1 MTSFVCF
8 AKIANVKTGIFVD
21 NQQVVFSTVFRKA
34 RTYSIKKLFL
44 KYFLI
49 LFLFTSGALILYSII
64 LVKTHHDQIART
76 ADNTLGFYLDSL
88 VNELNQ
94 CALFEQK
101 LCYSDSSF
109 QMLTTKN
116 LKDTDKV
123 IYLYNVKEMLERQ
136 TAPYEAVF
144 VFNESTSVSTFAAGS
159 SFSPT
164 GSQYLYFIKESLRS
178 YWLDKSNDNYNQW
191 LLLQVQGQPLL
202 MRAEEVRDVYVA
214 TVINL
219 NGLDF
224 LTLGD
229 EENTNISFGFFDSGR
244 ILSGHDSL
252 EEAGLTFGDLEAPSR
267 NQLFSD
273 FYLVSEPLPG
283 TDISMYCLFQADGVW
298 TLTRWLTAVFISLAF
313 ITCAVIIF
321 IFYSFNRLLLYPL
334 IQTNA
339 AMKHLEEDDPAGF
352 LADNESRI
360 TEYQN
365 INDALASLL
374 DQKVTLSREKE
385 NEAFEKDHAK
395 LQYYQL
401 QTRSHFFVNCLKS
414 LYNMLENREYEK
426 MQRMIIA
433 FSNHL
438 RYVFHDNLK
447 LVSLQDELDEV
458 KDYYNIILLDRASP
472 FIMNTQTA
480 PALLDCRVPSL
491 IIQTF
496 LENTAK
502 YNRQT
507 DNLLIFDVKIDRAE
521 LNGVP
526 VMQIILSD
534 NGVGYSAEMLKRL
547 NSPQEDLFATKHV
560 GISNLKHRV
569 SIIYKKDYQF
579 AFYNKP
585 SGGACS
591 LIYLPILRDND
602 LEEKEGNNAG
612 NREGKE

>member
-1 MTSFVCF
+1 M
-8 AKIANVKTGIFVD
+8 
-21 NQQVVFSTVFRKA
+21 FRKSK
-34 RTYSIKKLFL
+34 TYSIKKLFL
-44 KYFLI
+44 RYFLV
-49 LFLFTSGALILYSII
+49 LFIITSGALILYSVI
-64 LVKTHHDQIART
+64 LVRSHFEQTSHT
-76 ADNTLGFYLDSL
+76 ADRTLDFYLSSL
-88 VNELNQ
+88 VEELNQ
-94 CALFEQK
+94 CALFEQN

-116 LKDTDKV
+116 LRDPDKV

-136 TAPYEAVF
+136 TASYEAVF
-144 VFNESTSVSTFAAGS
+144 VFNESTSVSTFASGS
-159 SFSPT
+159 SFSST

-178 YWLDKSNDNYNQW
+178 YWLDDSNNNYNQW
-191 LLLQVQGQPLL
+191 LLLQVQGLPLL
-202 MRAEEVRDVYVA
+202 MRAEKVRDVYVA

-224 LTLGD
+224 LNLGD
-229 EENTNISFGFFDSGR
+229 EEDTNISFGFFDSGG
-244 ILSGHDSL
+244 ILSGQDSL
-252 EEAGLTFGDLEAPSR
+252 EEAGLTFSDLEASTR

-273 FYLVSEPLPG
+273 FYLVSEPLSG

-298 TLTRWLTAVFISLAF
+298 TLTRWLTAAFIALAF

-352 LADNESRI
+352 LADNQSRI
-360 TEYQN
+360 IEYQN

-414 LYNMLENREYEK
+414 LYNMLENKEYEK

-458 KDYYNIILLDRASP
+458 KDYYNIILLDRSSP
-472 FIMNTQTA
+472 FIMNTQA
-480 PALLDCRVPSL
+480 DPALLDCQVPSL

-507 DNLLIFDVKIDRAE
+507 DNLLIFDVKVTRAE

-534 NGVGYSAEMLKRL
+534 NGIGYSAKILERL
-547 NSPQEDLFATKHV
+547 NSPQDDLFATKHV
-560 GISNLKHRV
+560 GVSNLKHRV

-591 LIYLPILRDND
+591 LIYLPIVREDILK
-602 LEEKEGNNAG
+602 EKEGRESG
-612 NREGKE
+612 HREGKE